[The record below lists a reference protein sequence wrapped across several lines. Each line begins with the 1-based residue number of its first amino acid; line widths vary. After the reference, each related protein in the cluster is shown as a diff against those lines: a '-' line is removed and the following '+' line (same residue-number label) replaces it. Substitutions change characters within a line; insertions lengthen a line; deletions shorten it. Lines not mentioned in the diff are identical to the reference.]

1 MLRENFKMEN
11 KMKKSDFQWV
21 KLSPRPERSEFASEQ
36 PLPLYP
42 DHLFPAVLSEP
53 LNELR
58 RNTRIPDELTGN
70 IVLSAASLACQSLIE
85 VIHPHTSVPEP
96 CSLYFF
102 TIAESGAGKSTI
114 KNRVMKPFYDF
125 DEKMRLEH
133 IKQMSAFDAKLE
145 IWKCKRKAL
154 VKNLNKAIDRNYS
167 GEPESRELEKH
178 NIIKP
183 HPPVLPQII
192 YNDTS
197 ATDLIQGLSQYSDAG
212 LITDEA
218 ITYFGSRP
226 KSKIGFLNNAWDG
239 SPYHFRRAG
248 KTDCHFTPCL
258 TVSLMTQTAI
268 FDGFMEAHGDVFK
281 ESGFLSRFL
290 FSRTDGLK
298 HFAEGTVPGKTTWSA
313 INNFHQLLN
322 DLLDKKKTR
331 IDEQTTTRKQL
342 RLSPVATMLWEK
354 HREQLLLKM
363 VPAGEL
369 YYIRD
374 FAAEASANVLRL
386 SAILQYLSNDCAD
399 EIDEEN
405 MGRCTEIID
414 WYLGMIN
421 RIFFYTPERLRF
433 IQDVKK
439 LYLFILN
446 GCIKNKNSRFITF
459 GEIEQSGPN
468 NLRRT
473 EKLTP
478 VLNHLIGQGDVK
490 IRRDE
495 PNGTIML
502 VARNHEGIYPMP
514 GNKMSAN
521 IMDVDSAPFT
531 PNFYIDLDGIRL
543 NTKQETKE

>member
-1 MLRENFKMEN
+1 
-11 KMKKSDFQWV
+11 MKKSDFQWV
-21 KLSPRPERSEFASEQ
+21 KLSTRAERSEFANEQ
-36 PLPLYP
+36 PLPPYP
-42 DHLFPAVLSEP
+42 EHLFSVALSEP
-53 LNELR
+53 LNELH

-114 KNRVMKPFYDF
+114 KNKVMKPFYDF

-133 IKQMSAFDAKLE
+133 IKQMSAYDAKFE

-154 VKNLNKAIDRNYS
+154 VRNLNKAIDRNYS

-178 NIIKP
+178 NKARP
-183 HPPVLPQII
+183 HPPILPQII

-239 SPYHFRRAG
+239 SPYHFRRSG

-258 TVSLMTQTAI
+258 TASLMTQTAI

-290 FSRTDGLK
+290 FSRIDDLK
-298 HFAEGTVPGKTTWSA
+298 HFAEGTHSSKTTWSA

-342 RLSPVATMLWEK
+342 RLSPAATTLWEK

-374 FAAEASANVLRL
+374 FAAKASANVLRL
-386 SAILQYLSNDCAD
+386 SAIFQYLSNECEE
-399 EIDEEN
+399 EINEDIMQN
-405 MGRCTEIID
+405 CTGIID
-414 WYLGMIN
+414 WYLNAIN

-439 LYLFILN
+439 LYRFILN

-459 GEIEQSGPN
+459 SEIEQLGPN
-468 NLRRT
+468 NLRRL
-473 EKLTP
+473 EKLMP
-478 VLNHLIGQGDVK
+478 VLNHLIGQGEVK
-490 IRRDE
+490 IRRDTLNE
-495 PNGTIML
+495 TIML
-502 VARNHEGIYPMP
+502 VARNHEGLYLMP
-514 GNKMSAN
+514 GNKRSDN
-521 IMDVDSAPFT
+521 IQEADSTPFT
-531 PNFYIDLDGIRL
+531 PNFYIDLEDIRL
-543 NTKQETKE
+543 NTKQETKSG

>member
-1 MLRENFKMEN
+1 
-11 KMKKSDFQWV
+11 MKKIDFQWL
-21 KLSPRPERSEFASEQ
+21 KCSPRPERSEFANEQ
-36 PLPLYP
+36 PLPPYP

-53 LNELR
+53 LNELH

-125 DEKMRLEH
+125 DEKMRFEH
-133 IKQMSAFDAKLE
+133 IRQMSAFDAKFE
-145 IWKCKRKAL
+145 TWKYKRKAL

-167 GEPESRELEKH
+167 GEYESRELEKH

-183 HPPVLPQII
+183 HPPVLPKII

-197 ATDLIQGLSQYSDAG
+197 ATDLIQGLSQYPDAG

-239 SPYHFRRAG
+239 SPYHFQRAG

-258 TVSLMTQTAI
+258 TASLMTQTAI
-268 FDGFMEAHGDVFK
+268 FDGFIEAHGDVFK

-290 FSRTDGLK
+290 FSRIDDLK
-298 HFAEGTVPGKTTWSA
+298 HFSEGTVPDKTTWSA
-313 INNFHQLLN
+313 TNNLHQLLN

-342 RLSPVATMLWEK
+342 RLSPEATTLWEK

-363 VPAGEL
+363 VPTGEL

-374 FAAEASANVLRL
+374 FAAKASANVLRL
-386 SAILQYLSNDCAD
+386 SAIFHHLSNQCAN
-399 EIDEEN
+399 EINEDIIQN
-405 MGRCTEIID
+405 CTEIID
-414 WYLGMIN
+414 WYLSMIN

-439 LYLFILN
+439 LYRFILN
-446 GCIKNKNSRFITF
+446 RCTENNNSHFVTF
-459 GEIEQSGPN
+459 SEIEQLGPN

-478 VLNHLIGQGDVK
+478 VLNHLIGQVDVK
-490 IRRDE
+490 IRRDTF
-495 PNGTIML
+495 NGTIML
-502 VARNHEGIYPMP
+502 VARNHEGIFPMP
-514 GNKMSAN
+514 ANKISAN
-521 IMDVDSAPFT
+521 IMDADSAPFT
-531 PNFYIDLDGIRL
+531 PNFYIDLDDIRL
-543 NTKQETKE
+543 NQKQKRKHDSFI

>member
-1 MLRENFKMEN
+1 
-11 KMKKSDFQWV
+11 MKKSDFQWG
-21 KLSPRPERSEFASEQ
+21 KHSPRPERSEFANEQ
-36 PLPLYP
+36 PLLPYP
-42 DHLFPAVLSEP
+42 EHLFPVVLSEP
-53 LNELR
+53 LDELH
-58 RNTRIPDELTGN
+58 RNTRIPAELTGN
-70 IVLSAASLACQSLIE
+70 IILSAASLACQSLIE
-85 VIHPHTSVPEP
+85 VIHPHTRVPEP

-133 IKQMSAFDAKLE
+133 VRQMSSFDAKFE

-167 GEPESRELEKH
+167 GEPESLKLEEH
-178 NIIKP
+178 NKVKP

-197 ATDLIQGLSQYSDAG
+197 ATDLIQGLSQYPDAG

-248 KTDCHFTPCL
+248 KTDCHFTPSL
-258 TVSLMTQTAI
+258 TASLMTQTAI

-290 FSRTDGLK
+290 FSRIDGLE
-298 HFAEGTVPGKTTWSA
+298 HFAEGTISTESTWTA
-313 INNFHQLLN
+313 TDNFHQLLN
-322 DLLDKKKTR
+322 NLLDQKKTR

-342 RLSPVATMLWEK
+342 RLSTSAMTLWEK
-354 HREQLLLKM
+354 HRGQLLLKM
-363 VPAGEL
+363 APTGEF

-374 FAAEASANVLRL
+374 FAAKASANVIRL
-386 SAILQYLSNDCAD
+386 SAIFQYLSNECED
-399 EIDEEN
+399 EINEDIMYN
-405 MGRCTEIID
+405 CTEIVD
-414 WYLGMIN
+414 WYLSMIN

-439 LYLFILN
+439 LYRFILN
-446 GCIKNKNSRFITF
+446 RCIENKNDHFVTP
-459 GEIEQSGPN
+459 GEIEQLGPN
-468 NLRRT
+468 NLRRVK
-473 EKLTP
+473 KLMP

-490 IRRDE
+490 IRTDSLNE
-495 PNGTIML
+495 TLML
-502 VARNHEGIYPMP
+502 VARNHEDLYPMP
-514 GNKMSAN
+514 GNKDSHR
-521 IMDVDSAPFT
+521 IMDADSTPFT
-531 PNFYIDLDGIRL
+531 PNFYIDLDDIRL
-543 NTKQETKE
+543 NTSNKRKPGSFI

>member
-1 MLRENFKMEN
+1 MLRLPFKKEDN
-11 KMKKSDFQWV
+11 VKKSDIQWG
-21 KLSPRPERSEFASEQ
+21 KYPHRPERSEFANEQ
-36 PLPLYP
+36 PLPPYP
-42 DHLFPAVLSEP
+42 EHLFPVVLSEP
-53 LNELR
+53 LDELH
-58 RNTRIPDELTGN
+58 RNTRIPAELTGN
-70 IVLSAASLACQSLIE
+70 IILSAASLACQSLIE

-125 DEKMRLEH
+125 DERMRLEH
-133 IKQMSAFDAKLE
+133 IKQMSAFDTKFE
-145 IWKCKRKAL
+145 TWKYKRKAL
-154 VKNLNKAIDRNYS
+154 IKNLTKAIDKNYS
-167 GEPESRELEKH
+167 GETESLKLEEH
-178 NIIKP
+178 NKVKP

-197 ATDLIQGLSQYSDAG
+197 ATDLIQGLSQYPDAG

-258 TVSLMTQTAI
+258 TASLMTQTAI

-290 FSRTDGLK
+290 FSRVGDLK
-298 HFAEGTVPGKTTWSA
+298 HFTEGTIPTEITWSA

-322 DLLDKKKTR
+322 ELLDKKKTR
-331 IDEQTTTRKQL
+331 IDEQTTTRKKL
-342 RLSPVATMLWEK
+342 RLSPSATTLWEK

-363 VPAGEL
+363 APAGDF

-374 FAAEASANVLRL
+374 FAAKASANILRL
-386 SAILQYLSNDCAD
+386 SAIFQYLSNECAD
-399 EIDEEN
+399 EIDEDI
-405 MGRCTEIID
+405 MQSCTEIID
-414 WYLGMIN
+414 WYLSMIN

-439 LYLFILN
+439 LYQFILN
-446 GCIKNKNSRFITF
+446 GCIKNKSDRFIMI
-459 GEIEQSGPN
+459 GDIEQLGPN
-468 NLRRT
+468 NLRRVD
-473 EKLTP
+473 KLTP
-478 VLNHLIGQGDVK
+478 VLHHLIGQGDVK
-490 IRRDE
+490 IRKDTL
-495 PNGTIML
+495 NGTIML
-502 VARNHEGIYPMP
+502 VARNHEGIYPTP
-514 GNKMSAN
+514 GNKISDNITDAN
-521 IMDVDSAPFT
+521 ATPFT
-531 PNFYIDLDGIRL
+531 PNFYIDLDDIRL
-543 NTKQETKE
+543 NTK

>member
-1 MLRENFKMEN
+1 
-11 KMKKSDFQWV
+11 MKKSDFQWV
-21 KLSPRPERSEFASEQ
+21 RLSLRPERSEFASEQ
-36 PLPLYP
+36 PLPPYP
-42 DHLFPAVLSEP
+42 EYLFPAVLAEP
-53 LNELR
+53 LYELR

-145 IWKCKRKAL
+145 TWKCKRKAL
-154 VKNLNKAIDRNYS
+154 VRNLNTAIDRNYS
-167 GEPESRELEKH
+167 GESESRELEKH

-183 HPPVLPQII
+183 HPSVLPQII

-258 TVSLMTQTAI
+258 TASLMTQTAI

-298 HFAEGTVPGKTTWSA
+298 HFTEGTAPGKTTWSA

-322 DLLDKKKTR
+322 DLLDKKKVR

-342 RLSPVATMLWEK
+342 KLSPEATTLWEK

-363 VPAGEL
+363 SPAGEL

-374 FAAEASANVLRL
+374 FAAKASANVLRL
-386 SAILQYLSNDCAD
+386 SAILQHLSNECAD
-399 EIDEEN
+399 EINEDIMHN
-405 MGRCTEIID
+405 CTQIID

-439 LYLFILN
+439 LYRFILN
-446 GCIKNKNSRFITF
+446 GCSKNENSHYIKF
-459 GEIEQSGPN
+459 GEIEQLGPN
-468 NLRRT
+468 NLRRK

-490 IRRDE
+490 IRMDTL
-495 PNGTIML
+495 NGTIML
-502 VARNHEGIYPMP
+502 VARNHEGLYLMP

-521 IMDVDSAPFT
+521 IMDADSAPFT
-531 PNFYIDLDGIRL
+531 PNFYIDLDDIRL
-543 NTKQETKE
+543 NTKQETKG